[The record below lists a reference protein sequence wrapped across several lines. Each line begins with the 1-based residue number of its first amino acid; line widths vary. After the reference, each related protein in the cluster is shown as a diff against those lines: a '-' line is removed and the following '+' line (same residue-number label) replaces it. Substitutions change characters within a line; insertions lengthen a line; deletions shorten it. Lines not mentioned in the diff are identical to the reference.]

1 MMWNHKTL
9 PHRIIH
15 SGDHEEVHLFFF
27 SNSLGRPDC
36 PTDLSLPVP
45 SEKSFAQFTST
56 ETSVKKSEQTVYT
69 FTMGVTNK
77 RTTTK
82 TRRKIRDVD
91 QIQND
96 LASKKHLGD
105 FQKTKAPEDLP
116 GLGRHYCVECAKWFD
131 TDATLV
137 AHRRGK
143 PHKRR
148 YVSHNA
154 YRLDVQPYNP
164 AC

>member
-1 MMWNHKTL
+1 M
-9 PHRIIH
+9 
-15 SGDHEEVHLFFF
+15 
-27 SNSLGRPDC
+27 
-36 PTDLSLPVP
+36 
-45 SEKSFAQFTST
+45 
-56 ETSVKKSEQTVYT
+56 KKSEQTVYT

-105 FQKTKAPEDLP
+105 FQNAKAPEDLP
-116 GLGRHYCVECAKWFD
+116 GLGRHYCIECAKWFD

-148 YVSHNA
+148 CKQLKEGA
-154 YRLDVQPYNP
+154 YTQKEADAAVGLRTDNGRAERIPDTEEMDMDMV
-164 AC
+164 A